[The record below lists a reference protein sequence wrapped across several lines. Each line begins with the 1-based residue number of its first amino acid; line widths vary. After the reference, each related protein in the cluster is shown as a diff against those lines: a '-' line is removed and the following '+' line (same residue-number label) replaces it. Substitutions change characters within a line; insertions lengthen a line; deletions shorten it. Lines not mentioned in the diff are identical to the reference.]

1 MGRARWRHLNLLRFG
16 GTHLN
21 GSCWMT
27 RSMAG
32 EVRREGFPEMTPAEF
47 VEFFCRSHS
56 GCTADLPLTRLE
68 FSYI

>member
-1 MGRARWRHLNLLRFG
+1 
-16 GTHLN
+16 
-21 GSCWMT
+21 
-27 RSMAG
+27 MAG

-56 GCTADLPLTRLE
+56 GCTADRPLTRLE